1 MAKDTGLKSAFG
13 GAKSASGGA
22 IDLSV
27 SFCGVKF
34 PNPFLLSSSPV
45 SNSAEMVEMAFE
57 QGWGGVCYKTLNS
70 DRIPIIHPSPRMNA
84 YHYEAKQLVGLQNV
98 EQISDR
104 PLKDNLADFLYLK
117 KKYPSH
123 PIIASIMGFSNH
135 EWAYLAKAAADN
147 GADMLELNFS
157 CPHMT
162 VEGSGHK
169 VGQAVHLL
177 EKFTATVKHAVS
189 IPVLAKMTPNITDMT
204 EPALFAKK
212 GGADGISA
220 VNTFRAISEIGL
232 GDWVAKPNV
241 FGVGAMSGY
250 SGSAIKPIA
259 LHFIAEMAQC
269 AELGLPLSAMGG
281 IETWIDALEYLLVGA
296 TTVQVTTGI
305 IKYGY
310 RIVADMIEGLSD
322 YMSARGITRAEDLIG
337 KALPNLKSTDHF
349 DLERQGVAA
358 YDMDRCVGCGQ
369 CYIVCRDA
377 GGQALEWD
385 EASRRPKLV
394 EDKCLSCMIC
404 SFICPVPGLITHK
417 EMPKGWARRP
427 TGIMDKAM
435 ERQVK
440 IPNMPLT

>member
-1 MAKDTGLKSAFG
+1 MPQNG
-13 GAKSASGGA
+13 

-27 SFCGVKF
+27 NFCGVRF

-45 SNSAEMVEMAFE
+45 SNSAEMVARAFDA
-57 QGWGGVCYKTLNS
+57 GWGGVCYKTLNS
-70 DRIPIIHPSPRMNA
+70 DRIPIIHPSPRMA
-84 YHYEAKQLVGLQNV
+84 PYHYEAKQVVGLQNV

-117 KKYPSH
+117 KKYPDR
-123 PIIASIMGFSNH
+123 PIIASIMGFSNA
-135 EWAYLAKAAADN
+135 EWAYLAKAAEDN

-169 VGQAVHLL
+169 VGQAFHLL
-177 EKFTATVKHAVS
+177 EKFTATVKAAVK

-204 EPALFAKK
+204 EPAVFAKK

-220 VNTFRAISEIGL
+220 VNTFRAISGIGL

-250 SGSAIKPIA
+250 SGAAIKPIA

-269 AELGLPLSAMGG
+269 AELELPLSGMGG
-281 IETWIDALEYLLVGA
+281 VETWIDALEYLLVGA
-296 TTVQVTTGI
+296 TTIQVTTGV

-310 RIVADMIEGLSD
+310 RIVQDMIEGLSD
-322 YMSARGITRAEDLIG
+322 YLVSRGMTRAEELIG

-349 DLERQGVAA
+349 DLKRQGVAA
-358 YDMDRCVGCGQ
+358 YDLEKCVGCGQ

-385 EASRRPKLV
+385 AEARRPKLV

-404 SFICPVPGLITHK
+404 SFICPVADLITHK
-417 EMPKGWARRP
+417 EMPAGWARKHTAVQDP
-427 TGIMDKAM
+427 SVM
-435 ERQVK
+435 RQVK
-440 IPNMPLT
+440 VPDMPRA